1 MPAGRAPP
9 PASVNALARAK
20 AKAAS
25 ETSNDRKRN
34 GNPFVRK
41 AIPDGDDDPDRLY
54 FSRGLGALDSDSDSG
69 DSDSI
74 GVGEGNDWGEDEVFF
89 TDDWD
94 PNADEQRDRP
104 APVLSSYQPPLVSY
118 NLNPPGY
125 VSPNHSGSDT
135 EEEGSKEVDARF
147 EWQHMLSNV
156 LDGDVL
162 KSEKT
167 RLSTASLS
175 TTTLARGFE
184 YVGEGKTGKRQ
195 RAYAIWLLVRAKV
208 RGTSPEEESR
218 YIVEARA
225 KVDDVLQEV
234 LKFRVQDLVRKEGEP
249 PIGADA
255 RAKHAEDQVG
265 GLLQRVD
272 WCETLYPST
281 NALALEKE
289 KMRDLEL
296 VTRLEALRS
305 WQAITRRLA
314 VSIGILKKW
323 TGEDWETLSTIHKKE
338 PASEVVVEVT
348 KPEGEENGSGSPEI
362 KATPK
367 APETLAFVAGIVR
380 EDTLQITF
388 EKRLLSDLYSLV
400 NVAKSAMTD
409 LGPEFESMN
418 LPGFSSDL
426 LRLALFPS
434 RLVQEVLRTRIESLA
449 NIHDPSVTLIDQFT
463 DTLRKTL
470 WTACEIKKQYIDIAE
485 TDPVAGWQLPA
496 RVEEYDETLL
506 AALRYFF
513 KLLHWKLKSPSRAI
527 YFKETEIVENEWG
540 FLSGVTEQIDGGDLL
555 VGEHFSTL
563 THRLLLR
570 VLGYFETQLQVLET
584 RDMNLHDMLRWFSQT
599 LDNVRARHRKL
610 LRFGKTMLQRFENSA
625 EYKLEDI
632 DLATFLNG
640 LVETRH
646 FIIYTGTFERE
657 GIYVIGDPSLHERP
671 DLVRHILARCFSRNT
686 QYDSPSRTSEPPR
699 PGPPEARAAEYY
711 DGEDHRMHYVLLL
724 SPREPFIWSG
734 RVMNLELPKMEFDL
748 RDRRVRLISDGPGIR
763 LARSKQMFL
772 DLFPAFRRN
781 VLIEQKA
788 HLARVSREIK
798 KIGRA
803 VFRLAV
809 TILTSV
815 DRIKA
820 VSLRTPGQGQ
830 DLVGSYFSF
839 AADLGQRSIKYLEP
853 SVRTRY
859 VLMLMKFSISWI
871 AFICDDCVP
880 TDPRTFKWAVPAL
893 EFAMFITRGDNILK
907 FSGDE
912 FALLRSKVASC
923 MTLLISHFDI
933 LGARS
938 SHEAKKEQDRIDAA
952 RLETKRKLALKLRQ
966 LKVPGHY
973 DDILTEVDTAVD
985 GEGSQ
990 AGGSL
995 KLAWKRRMEALQAIE
1010 DHRTG
1015 IERANRTV
1023 GKVMD
1028 QDTAGDRGL
1037 AFLAS
1042 SSSNISIRWQ
1052 QGKFIGGGTFGQVY
1066 LAVNLDSGEEL
1077 AVKEIRFQDLTSA
1090 PHLIKTIRDEMG
1102 VMEMLRHPNIVE
1114 YYGIEV
1120 HRDKVYIFEEY
1131 CAGGSLANLL
1141 EHGRIEDE
1149 ILIQIYAAQMLDGL
1163 EYLHGENVVH
1173 RDIKPDNILLDGNGT
1188 IKYVDF
1194 GAAKVLAKNSKTLAG
1209 RSRIA
1214 VDGGADANS
1223 LTGTPMYLSPETVK
1237 GERRGRKG
1245 AMDVWSLGCVI
1256 LECATGRRP
1265 WSNLDNEWAIMF
1277 HIGIAVQHP
1286 PLPDPSQLSE
1296 LGIDFIRQCLM
1307 IDPDKRPTAVELLSH
1322 PWIEQARQELAGAWE
1337 EESQAGLSSIGS
1349 TNGSWGTVTGSSTE
1363 MSSLG
1368 SNAGLAPPLV
1378 LEEEDEEEF
1387 EEDDQNR
1394 LDELDEEES

>member
-1 MPAGRAPP
+1 MGSGSGPP
-9 PASVNALARAK
+9 PLTRIVHQ
-20 AKAAS
+20 
-25 ETSNDRKRN
+25 
-34 GNPFVRK
+34 
-41 AIPDGDDDPDRLY
+41 
-54 FSRGLGALDSDSDSG
+54 
-69 DSDSI
+69 
-74 GVGEGNDWGEDEVFF
+74 VFF

-94 PNADEQRDRP
+94 PNDEQRDRP
-104 APVLSSYQPPLVSY
+104 APVLSSYQPPAVSY
-118 NLNPPGY
+118 DLNPEGY
-125 VSPNHSGSDT
+125 VSPPDEGSDT
-135 EEEGSKEVDARF
+135 EEEGGQEMDARF

-156 LDGDVL
+156 LEGDVL

-234 LKFRVQDLVRKEGEP
+234 LKFRVQDLVRAEGAP
-249 PIGADA
+249 PVDEDV

-281 NALALEKE
+281 KALALEKE
-289 KMRDLEL
+289 RMADHDLIS
-296 VTRLEALRS
+296 RLEALRS
-305 WQAITRRLA
+305 WHAITRRLA

-323 TGEDWETLSTIHKKE
+323 TGEDWETLSSVHD
-338 PASEVVVEVT
+338 
-348 KPEGEENGSGSPEI
+348 G
-362 KATPK
+362 K
-367 APETLAFVAGIVR
+367 APEQLAFVAGIVR
-380 EDTLQITF
+380 EDTLQVTF

-400 NVAKSAMTD
+400 HVAKAAMTD
-409 LGPEFESMN
+409 LEPEFEAMN

-434 RLVQEVLRTRIESLA
+434 RLVQEVLRGRLDSLA

-485 TDPVAGWQLPA
+485 TDPVSGWQLPS
-496 RVEEYDETLL
+496 RVAEYDETLL

-555 VGEHFSTL
+555 VGEHFRCVLLMFLVSGSPAKTDSLLPRQHPHPSTAPP
-563 THRLLLR
+563 RPR
-570 VLGYFETQLQVLET
+570 VL
-584 RDMNLHDMLRWFSQT
+584 RDPAASARDARHDPERHAPVVQPDARQRPRSTSQT
-599 LDNVRARHRKL
+599 LAVRKVRLCESCHEWLPVLMHPSPR
-610 LRFGKTMLQRFENSA
+610 TMLQRFENSA
-625 EYKLEDI
+625 EYNLENI
-632 DLATFLNG
+632 DLAAFLNG
-640 LVETRH
+640 LVETQH

-686 QYDSPSRTSEPPR
+686 QYDSPSRPSEVPR
-699 PGPPEARAAEYY
+699 PGPPEARAAEYF
-711 DGEDHRMHYVLLL
+711 DTDDRVHYVLLL

-748 RDRRVRLISDGPGIR
+748 RDRRVRLVADGPGIR
-763 LARSKQMFL
+763 LARSKHMFL

-781 VLIEQKA
+781 VLVEQKA

-803 VFRLAV
+803 VFRLAE

-815 DRIKA
+815 ERIKA
-820 VSLRTPGQGQ
+820 VSRRTPGQGQ

-853 SVRTRY
+853 AVRTRY
-859 VLMLMKFSISWI
+859 VVMLMKFSIAWI

-880 TDPRTFKWAVPAL
+880 TDPKTFKWAVPAL
-893 EFAMFITRGDNILK
+893 EFALFITRGDNILQ

-952 RLETKRKLALKLRQ
+952 RLETKRKLALKLRE

-973 DDILTEVDTAVD
+973 DDILTEAETSME
-985 GEGSQ
+985 GEGPNG
-990 AGGSL
+990 GGSL
-995 KLAWKRRMEALQAIE
+995 KLTWNRRMEALKAVE
-1010 DHRTG
+1010 EYRTG
-1015 IERANRTV
+1015 IESANRTV

-1163 EYLHGENVVH
+1163 EYLHKENVVH
-1173 RDIKPDNILLDGNGT
+1173 RDIKPDSERLSLPPCHT
-1188 IKYVDF
+1188 P
-1194 GAAKVLAKNSKTLAG
+1194 
-1209 RSRIA
+1209 
-1214 VDGGADANS
+1214 GG
-1223 LTGTPMYLSPETVK
+1223 
-1237 GERRGRKG
+1237 
-1245 AMDVWSLGCVI
+1245 
-1256 LECATGRRP
+1256 
-1265 WSNLDNEWAIMF
+1265 
-1277 HIGIAVQHP
+1277 
-1286 PLPDPSQLSE
+1286 
-1296 LGIDFIRQCLM
+1296 
-1307 IDPDKRPTAVELLSH
+1307 
-1322 PWIEQARQELAGAWE
+1322 
-1337 EESQAGLSSIGS
+1337 
-1349 TNGSWGTVTGSSTE
+1349 
-1363 MSSLG
+1363 
-1368 SNAGLAPPLV
+1368 
-1378 LEEEDEEEF
+1378 
-1387 EEDDQNR
+1387 
-1394 LDELDEEES
+1394 